1 MKKCHDCKVSW
12 FANLNETGDR
22 LIRILLLLLPV
33 LLVYFVIRSLQ
44 KSPTFQLGSRIKII
58 IWILFI
64 GLLIVLFATGKL
76 NGLFAMLGLAIAFL
90 ARLIPSIVHYA
101 PQLDRLWKMFAGGR
115 RTNQRAYDRG
125 KRPTGMTKAE
135 ALEVLG
141 LKSGA
146 TREEIVDAHRKLISK
161 LHPDKGGSDYLAAQ
175 INQAKKVLLTN

>member
-1 MKKCHDCKVSW
+1 M
-12 FANLNETGDR
+12 
-22 LIRILLLLLPV
+22 

-44 KSPTFQLGSRIKII
+44 KSPPLQLGSRIKII
-58 IWILFI
+58 IWILLI

-76 NGLFAMLGLAIAFL
+76 NGLFAMLGVVIAFL
-90 ARLIPSIVHYA
+90 ARLTPSILHYA
-101 PQLDRLWKMFAGGR
+101 PQLDRLWKMFAGGGQQQS
-115 RTNQRAYDRG
+115 NQRADAPVNRSA
-125 KRPTGMTKAE
+125 GMTKAQ

-175 INQAKKVLLTN
+175 INLAKKVLITN